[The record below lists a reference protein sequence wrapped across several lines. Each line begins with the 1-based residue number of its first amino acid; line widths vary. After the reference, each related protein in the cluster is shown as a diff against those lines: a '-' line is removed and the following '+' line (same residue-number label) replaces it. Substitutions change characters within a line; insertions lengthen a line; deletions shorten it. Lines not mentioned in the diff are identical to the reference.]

1 MKISRVE
8 AIPLRIPVNFSS
20 IGIDHDEIA
29 SFTYV
34 EVETDSGLIGHGL
47 TSITQARPV
56 AEAVNSV
63 LAPSIIG
70 LDALAHERVWHV
82 MAWTA
87 TPWAQSGYASHA
99 ISAVDLALWDIKGK
113 AFGQPVWRLMGG
125 ARDKVSVYATC
136 GFSFLDDDQL
146 AEVATR
152 VAGQGFKGLKMQVGR
167 PGLDTRKNPP
177 PVGQIIA
184 SDVRR
189 IRGVRAAV
197 GAEVEIAIDAGCRLD
212 LPSAASLCRQVE
224 DQNIAFFEEPI
235 VQNDVRLMAELRQ
248 KTPIPLTAGQNEGL
262 AYRFR
267 DMLLAGAVDVVQ
279 PNVIITGGIT
289 QCLRIAGMAASFNVP
304 ISNGGGAPFHNRH
317 LQAGVQNG
325 TSVEWQFNAVL
336 ACSAIYKD
344 PPSHKDG
351 LMIMPEDPGL
361 GLTVDRAAVVRLVDA
376 G

>member
-1 MKISRVE
+1 MKIARVE
-8 AIPLRIPVNFSS
+8 AIPLKIPVNFSA
-20 IGIDHDEIA
+20 IGIDHAETN
-29 SFTYV
+29 SLTYV
-34 EVETDSGLIGHGL
+34 EVETDTGLIGHGM

-56 AEAVNSV
+56 AECVNSV
-63 LAPSIIG
+63 LGPAVVG
-70 LDALAHERVWHV
+70 LDPLSHERAWHV
-82 MAWTA
+82 MNWTA

-99 ISAVDLALWDIKGK
+99 ISAVDIALWDIKGQ

-125 ARDKVSVYATC
+125 ARDRVPVYATC

-146 AEVATR
+146 ADVVAR
-152 VAGQGFKGLKMQVGR
+152 VVGQGFKGLKMQVGR

-177 PVGQIIA
+177 PLDEIIK

-189 IRGVRAAV
+189 IRRVREAV
-197 GAEVEIAIDAGCRLD
+197 GADVEIAIDAGCRLD
-212 LPSAASLCRQVE
+212 LPHAASLCRMVE
-224 DQNIAFFEEPI
+224 ELDIAFFEEPI
-235 VQNDVRLMAELRQ
+235 VQNDVRLLAELRQ

-267 DMLLAGAVDVVQ
+267 DMLLAGALDVVQ

-304 ISNGGGAPFHNRH
+304 ISNGGGAPFQNRH

-325 TSVEWQFNAVL
+325 TAVEWQFNAVL
-336 ACSAIYKD
+336 ACSEIYKD
-344 PPSHKDG
+344 PPGHKDG
-351 LMIMPEDPGL
+351 YMVLDEGPGM
-361 GLTVDRAAVVRLVDA
+361 GLTADRAAIDGLADA

>member
-1 MKISRVE
+1 MKITRVE

-20 IGIDHDEIA
+20 IGVDLDETA

-63 LAPSIIG
+63 LAPAIIG

-125 ARDKVSVYATC
+125 ARDKVPVYATC
-136 GFSFLDDDQL
+136 GFSFLDDDHL

-152 VAGQGFKGLKMQVGR
+152 VAGQGFKGLKIQVGR
-167 PGLDTRKNPP
+167 PGLDTRKNPL
-177 PVGQIIA
+177 PVGEIIA

-189 IRGVRAAV
+189 IRGVRAASMPAAASICPV
-197 GAEVEIAIDAGCRLD
+197 RRR
-212 LPSAASLCRQVE
+212 SAARW
-224 DQNIAFFEEPI
+224 
-235 VQNDVRLMAELRQ
+235 
-248 KTPIPLTAGQNEGL
+248 KTRISPFSRNPSSRTMFRCWRSYGKRRP
-262 AYRFR
+262 YRSPPGR
-267 DMLLAGAVDVVQ
+267 TKGRPTV
-279 PNVIITGGIT
+279 
-289 QCLRIAGMAASFNVP
+289 
-304 ISNGGGAPFHNRH
+304 
-317 LQAGVQNG
+317 
-325 TSVEWQFNAVL
+325 
-336 ACSAIYKD
+336 SAICCW
-344 PPSHKDG
+344 P
-351 LMIMPEDPGL
+351 
-361 GLTVDRAAVVRLVDA
+361 VRSTWYSPT
-376 G
+376 

>member
-1 MKISRVE
+1 M
-8 AIPLRIPVNFSS
+8 P
-20 IGIDHDEIA
+20 
-29 SFTYV
+29 
-34 EVETDSGLIGHGL
+34 
-47 TSITQARPV
+47 
-56 AEAVNSV
+56 
-63 LAPSIIG
+63 
-70 LDALAHERVWHV
+70 
-82 MAWTA
+82 
-87 TPWAQSGYASHA
+87 
-99 ISAVDLALWDIKGK
+99 
-113 AFGQPVWRLMGG
+113 
-125 ARDKVSVYATC
+125 VYATC
-136 GFSFLDDDQL
+136 GFSFLDDEQL
-146 AEVATR
+146 AEVATK

-177 PVGQIIA
+177 PVAEIVA

-189 IRGVRAAV
+189 IRGVREAV

-212 LPSAASLCRQVE
+212 LPGAASLCRLVE

-235 VQNDVRLMAELRQ
+235 VQNDVRLLAELRQ
-248 KTPIPLTAGQNEGL
+248 KTSIPLTAGQNEGL

-325 TSVEWQFNAVL
+325 TAVELQFNAVL

-344 PPSHKDG
+344 PPGHKDG
-351 LMIMPEDPGL
+351 WMSMPEAPGL
-361 GLTVDRAAVVRLVDA
+361 GLTVDRAAVDRLVDA